1 MVDSKIP
8 ILAQKHVSTI
18 LLFILENGTV
28 HKTDIVSVVHSNNS
42 VDKLIEKLKN
52 EGFISVKKEFAGR
65 NTYYISLTDKGIS
78 VAKNLKQ
85 AQDAAEGKQKED
97 VQEPSGV
104 SIVQPEEEEK
114 GEKLNLELTDRKV
127 EKAKYLKV
135 LYHVNVLDDHITV
148 EELRPNK
155 PSRIFNIYIRKNGGG
170 NFRLWCEFDDSY
182 ECWHVQ
188 AAWTYPQVQ
197 KMMTQYKGKVKV
209 CPVCGFENPERA
221 KFCMDCGAKLE

>member
-1 MVDSKIP
+1 MVINSLDLP
-8 ILAQKHVSTI
+8 
-18 LLFILENGTV
+18 
-28 HKTDIVSVVHSNNS
+28 HSNS
-42 VDKLIEKLKN
+42 VLIELLNGKVLKTRLQS
-52 EGFISVKKEFAGR
+52 IVKNLYSLNALLKALQEDNLIIIEPQPFGK
-65 NTYYISLTDKGIS
+65 NIQYISLSEKGIS

-97 VQEPSGV
+97 VHEPSGV

>member
-42 VDKLIEKLKN
+42 VDKLIEELKN

-85 AQDAAEGKQKED
+85 AQAAAEGKQKEED
-97 VQEPSGV
+97 QEASEGIIHV
-104 SIVQPEEEEK
+104 DGEDINIKLEPEE
-114 GEKLNLELTDRKV
+114 RKNS
-127 EKAKYLKV
+127 KYLKI
-135 LYHVNVLDDHITV
+135 LIHSNVLDDHISV
-148 EELRPNK
+148 EEAIPGRPT
-155 PSRIFNIYIRKNGGG
+155 RIFNIYIRQNGHGY
-170 NFRLWCEFDDSY
+170 FRLWCEEDKSFD
-182 ECWHVQ
+182 CWHVKE
-188 AAWTYPQVQ
+188 AWGYPQVQ
-197 KMMTQYKGKVKV
+197 QMMMHYTGKTKI
-209 CPVCGFENPERA
+209 CPVCGYENPEEA
-221 KFCMDCGAKLE
+221 VYCMKCATKLQ